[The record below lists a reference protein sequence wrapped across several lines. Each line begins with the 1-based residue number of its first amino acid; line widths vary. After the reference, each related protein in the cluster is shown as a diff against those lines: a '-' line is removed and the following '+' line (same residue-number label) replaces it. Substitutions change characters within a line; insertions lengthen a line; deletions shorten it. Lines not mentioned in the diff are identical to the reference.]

1 MNALAD
7 VTLFV
12 GGAALVYAAAMA
24 AVRTFVL
31 PRAAFVLLT
40 RAVFILVR
48 DVLRLRLRWSTS
60 YRTTDRVMALYAP
73 LALLALPAVWLMFVV
88 TGYTAMFK
96 AIGNGSWTQA
106 LRTSISS
113 GSTLGFQRPPDSLSL
128 LLAFSEAALGLAL
141 LALLITYLPSMYA
154 AFSRRETAV
163 ALLEAPAGSPPSAET
178 MLRRYQ
184 AIEGLE
190 LLEETFV
197 QWQGWFAD
205 VAESHTSLGA
215 LAFFRSPRPE
225 HSWVTAA
232 GAVLDAAALRAST
245 LDLPRS
251 APAELCLRVGYLAL
265 RHIADFFLIAY
276 DRDPSPADPISVT
289 RDEFD
294 GVYDRLAA
302 NGVPVRADRERAW
315 RDFAGWRVNYDRVL
329 IGLATLTVAPGA
341 PWSSDRAPAFRR
353 TPILRRGPA
362 RPRRS
367 GGPDGQAT

>member
-1 MNALAD
+1 VNTVLDVALFA
-7 VTLFV
+7 
-12 GGAALVYAAAMA
+12 GGAWLVYSAAMA

-31 PRAAFVLLT
+31 PRAAFVMMT
-40 RAVFILVR
+40 RAIFITVR
-48 DVLRLRLRWSTS
+48 DLFRLRLRWSRS
-60 YRTTDRVMALYAP
+60 YQTTDRVMALYAP
-73 LALLALPAVWLMFVV
+73 VALLLLPAAWLVFVV

-96 AIGNGSWTQA
+96 AVGIGSWSTA

-113 GSTLGFQRPPDSLSL
+113 GSTLGFERPAGTVSL

-163 ALLEAPAGSPPSAET
+163 ALLEAPAGSPPSAAT
-178 MLRRYQ
+178 MLRRFH
-184 AIEGLE
+184 AIDGLD

-197 QWQGWFAD
+197 QWQQWFAD

-265 RHIADFFLIAY
+265 RHIADFFQIPY
-276 DRDPSPADPISVT
+276 DRDPAPTDAISVS
-289 RDEFD
+289 RADYDE
-294 GVYDRLAA
+294 VYDRLAA
-302 NGVPVRADRERAW
+302 AGLALRPDRDRAW
-315 RDFAGWRVNYDRVL
+315 LDFAGWRVNYDRVL
-329 IGLATLTVAPGA
+329 LGLASLTEAPEA

-353 TPILRRGPA
+353 RPIIPRAHPRHRRG
-362 RPRRS
+362 
-367 GGPDGQAT
+367 

>member
-1 MNALAD
+1 MNTLAD
-7 VTLFV
+7 VALFI
-12 GGAALVYAAAMA
+12 GGLLLVYAAAMA

-40 RAVFILVR
+40 RAVFIVVR
-48 DVLRLRLRWSTS
+48 DVFRLRLRWSRN

-73 LALLALPAVWLMFVV
+73 IALLLLPAVWLVFVV
-88 TGYTAMFK
+88 AGYTAMFK
-96 AIGNGSWTQA
+96 AIGQGTWTTA

-113 GSTLGFQRPPDSLSL
+113 GSTLGFQRPADTASL
-128 LLAFSEAALGLAL
+128 LLSFSEAALGLAL

-178 MLRRYQ
+178 MLVRYQ
-184 AIEGLE
+184 AIDGLD

-265 RHIADFFLIAY
+265 RHIGEFFQIPY
-276 DRDPSPADPISVT
+276 ERDPAPTDPISVEQAEYD
-289 RDEFD
+289 R
-294 GVYDRLAA
+294 VYDRLAA
-302 NGVPVRADRERAW
+302 AGLPLRSDRCQAW

-329 IGLATLTVAPGA
+329 IALATLTEAPEA

-353 TPILRRGPA
+353 RPITQ
-362 RPRRS
+362 RPRRN
-367 GGPDGQAT
+367 GGS

>member
-1 MNALAD
+1 VSAVARIALF
-7 VTLFV
+7 L
-12 GGAALVYAAAMA
+12 GGVWLVYSAAMA

-31 PRAAFVLLT
+31 PRAAFVAMT
-40 RAVFILVR
+40 RAVFVLVR
-48 DVLRLRLRWSTS
+48 DVFRIRLRWSRN
-60 YRTTDRVMALYAP
+60 YATTDRIMALYAP
-73 LALLALPAVWLMFVV
+73 IALLLLPAVWLVFVV
-88 TGYTAMFK
+88 AGYTAMFR
-96 AIGNGSWTQA
+96 AAGVGSWNRA
-106 LRTSISS
+106 LRASISS
-113 GSTLGFQRPPDSLSL
+113 GSTLGFERPPGTVSL

-141 LALLITYLPSMYA
+141 LALLITYLPTMYA

-184 AIEGLE
+184 AIEGLD

-197 QWQGWFAD
+197 QWQQWFAD

-251 APAELCLRVGYLAL
+251 PPAELCLRVGYLAL
-265 RHIADFFLIAY
+265 RHIADFFTIPY
-276 DRDPSPADPISVT
+276 DRDPAPTDAISVT
-289 RDEFD
+289 RAEYEV
-294 GVYDRLAA
+294 VYDRLAA
-302 NGVPVRADRERAW
+302 AGLPLRPDRNQAW
-315 RDFAGWRVNYDRVL
+315 SDFAGWRVNYDRVL
-329 IGLATLTVAPGA
+329 IGLASLTEAPVA

-353 TPILRRGPA
+353 RPVRQRSPRVHRRRG
-362 RPRRS
+362 
-367 GGPDGQAT
+367 